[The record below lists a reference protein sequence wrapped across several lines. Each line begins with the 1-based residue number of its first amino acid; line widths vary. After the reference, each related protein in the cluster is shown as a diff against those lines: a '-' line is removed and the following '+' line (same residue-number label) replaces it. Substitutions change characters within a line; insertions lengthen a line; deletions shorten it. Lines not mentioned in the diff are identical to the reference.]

1 MSIYTQYGRYQKAKL
16 FKEML
21 ESAGDTYMLLG
32 LGNPYWDLDDKNQSI
47 PVAPYDTSMINPDP
61 AVNGNQFLDEHV
73 NQYFSNTAY
82 VDNTPNPPI
91 NIAANI
97 EQSLSDGLANDS
109 EQSGKYLNK
118 CKDLIPPFPCIWQN
132 YNNNNAKLLTLGGV
146 DIYQNSYQDYYI
158 DSSNA
163 DNFTTFNLCTYSSGA
178 VAQNVQFPTD
188 NYERQFF
195 SELVLRGYARN
206 LGDNNSLK
214 YYVKHPAGLLGAV
227 KVGISFVKDIGTSL
241 DNSTYNGYVDQFWY
255 GDRYWEVVD
264 PNEDTLESYI
274 DGDTNKIYP
283 HHLLFSATINPRQL
297 FTGNLNV
304 DQNLIPRQIALYSKK
319 ATPTNIVNNTV
330 VYSNGPNVYRVGD
343 YVFNFGQY
351 TKSDITNLT
360 GSGQY
365 DNAHI
370 LNFTLPCSTNNADRS
385 DSNSYPQGDFKFILN
400 DYIKGTVRNRHSV
413 DRVAYIVGF

>member
-1 MSIYTQYGRYQKAKL
+1 MAIYTQYGRYQKAKL

-32 LGNPYWDLDDKNQSI
+32 LGNPYWDDATKEQPI
-47 PVAPYDTSMINPDP
+47 PVAPYDTSIINPNP

-82 VDNTPNPPI
+82 EDNTSNPVI

-97 EQSLSDGLANDS
+97 EQSLINGQPNSGQNPT
-109 EQSGKYLNK
+109 QSGKYINI
-118 CKDLIPPFPCIWQN
+118 CKDLIPPFPCIWHSYVEDEQDSLITGTN
-132 YNNNNAKLLTLGGV
+132 IKQST
-146 DIYQNSYQDYYI
+146 YQNYYI
-158 DSSNA
+158 DSRT
-163 DNFTTFNLCTYSSGA
+163 NFTKFYLKEYG
-178 VAQNVQFPTD
+178 NVGETEIQFPTD

-206 LGDNNSLK
+206 LGQGDNNLK

-319 ATPTNIVNNTV
+319 ATPTNIVNNIV

-351 TKSDITNLT
+351 TDSDIENLT
-360 GSGQY
+360 DSGQY
-365 DNAHI
+365 DDAHI
-370 LNFTLPCSTNNADRS
+370 LNFTFPCSTDNE
-385 DSNSYPQGDFKFILN
+385 NSYPKGDFKFILN
-400 DYIKGTVRNRHSV
+400 DYIKGTVRNLHSI
-413 DRVAYIVGF
+413 DRIAYIVGF

>member
-1 MSIYTQYGRYQKAKL
+1 MAIYTQYGRYQKAKL

-47 PVAPYDTSMINPDP
+47 PVAPYDTSMINPNP
-61 AVNGNQFLDEHV
+61 AVVGNQFLDEHI

-82 VDNTPNPPI
+82 ANPPI
-91 NIAANI
+91 NITANI
-97 EQSLSDGLANDS
+97 EQSLINGQPNS
-109 EQSGKYLNK
+109 EQNPTQSGKYLNI
-118 CKDLIPPFPCIWQN
+118 CKDLIPPFPCIWHDA
-132 YNNNNAKLLTLGGV
+132 NNHDTLITGN
-146 DIYQNSYQDYYI
+146 DIEQDNYQNYYI
-158 DSSNA
+158 DSRV
-163 DNFTTFNLCTYSSGA
+163 NFTKFDLCTYSDG
-178 VAQNVQFPTD
+178 VVTPDIEFPSD

-206 LGDNNSLK
+206 LGQGDNNLK

-319 ATPTNIVNNTV
+319 ATPTNIVNNNV

-351 TKSDITNLT
+351 TNSDIANLTT

-370 LNFTLPCSTNNADRS
+370 LNFTFPCSTDNENRS

-413 DRVAYIVGF
+413 DRVAYIIGF

>member
-1 MSIYTQYGRYQKAKL
+1 MAIYTQYGRYQKAKL

-47 PVAPYDTSMINPDP
+47 PVAPYDTSIINPDP
-61 AVNGNQFLDEHV
+61 AVNDNQFLDEHV

-82 VDNTPNPPI
+82 ANPPI

-97 EQSLSDGLANDS
+97 EQSLIDGQPNTD

-132 YNNNNAKLLTLGGV
+132 YEANNQSVISTP
-146 DIYQNSYQDYYI
+146 DIKQNDYQSYYI
-158 DSSNA
+158 DSSN
-163 DNFTTFNLCTYSSGA
+163 NFTTFTLNKYDGSISPYNIT
-178 VAQNVQFPTD
+178 FPTD

-206 LGDNNSLK
+206 LGQSDTNLK
-214 YYVKHPAGLLGAV
+214 YYIKHPAGLLGAV

-241 DNSTYNGYVDQFWY
+241 DNSIYNGYVDQFWY

-319 ATPTNIVNNTV
+319 AAPTDIVNNNV

-351 TKSDITNLT
+351 TNSDIANLT

-365 DNAHI
+365 DDAHI
-370 LNFTLPCSTNNADRS
+370 LNFTFPCSTDNE
-385 DSNSYPQGDFKFILN
+385 NSYPKGDFKFILN
-400 DYIKGTVRNRHSV
+400 DYIKGTIRNRHSC
-413 DRVAYIVGF
+413 DRIAYIVGF

>member
-1 MSIYTQYGRYQKAKL
+1 M
-16 FKEML
+16 
-21 ESAGDTYMLLG
+21 
-32 LGNPYWDLDDKNQSI
+32 
-47 PVAPYDTSMINPDP
+47 V
-61 AVNGNQFLDEHV
+61 
-73 NQYFSNTAY
+73 
-82 VDNTPNPPI
+82 
-91 NIAANI
+91 
-97 EQSLSDGLANDS
+97 
-109 EQSGKYLNK
+109 
-118 CKDLIPPFPCIWQN
+118 
-132 YNNNNAKLLTLGGV
+132 
-146 DIYQNSYQDYYI
+146 
-158 DSSNA
+158 
-163 DNFTTFNLCTYSSGA
+163 
-178 VAQNVQFPTD
+178 
-188 NYERQFF
+188 
-195 SELVLRGYARN
+195 
-206 LGDNNSLK
+206 
-214 YYVKHPAGLLGAV
+214 
-227 KVGISFVKDIGTSL
+227 
-241 DNSTYNGYVDQFWY
+241 VDQFWY

-351 TKSDITNLT
+351 TKTDIANLTT

-365 DNAHI
+365 DDAHI
-370 LNFTLPCSTNNADRS
+370 LNFTFPCSTNNADRS

-413 DRVAYIVGF
+413 DRVAYIIGF

>member
-1 MSIYTQYGRYQKAKL
+1 MAIYTQYGRYQKAKL

-32 LGNPYWDLDDKNQSI
+32 LGNPYWDDTTKDQSI

-61 AVNGNQFLDEHV
+61 AVVSNQFLDEHI

-82 VDNTPNPPI
+82 SQISPSIEISAKT
-91 NIAANI
+91 
-97 EQSLSDGLANDS
+97 EQSLINGHPNEN
-109 EQSGKYLNK
+109 EQSGEYLNI
-118 CKDLIPPFPCIWQN
+118 CKDLIPPFPCVWQN
-132 YNNNNAKLLTLGGV
+132 YINNNAKLLTLGGV
-146 DIYQNSYQDYYI
+146 EIYQNSYQNYYI

-163 DNFTTFNLCTYSSGA
+163 DNFTTFNLCTYSGGVIA
-178 VAQNVQFPTD
+178 ENVNFPTD
-188 NYERQFF
+188 NYERQLF

-206 LGDNNSLK
+206 LGDNNNLK

-274 DGDTNKIYP
+274 DGGTNKIYP

-319 ATPTNIVNNTV
+319 ATPTNIVNNNV
-330 VYSNGPNVYRVGD
+330 VYSDGPNVYRVGD

-351 TKSDITNLT
+351 TNSDIVNLTT

-365 DNAHI
+365 DANHI
-370 LNFTLPCSTNNADRS
+370 LNFTFPCSTNNANRS

-413 DRVAYIVGF
+413 DRIAYIIGF

>member
-1 MSIYTQYGRYQKAKL
+1 MAIYTQYGRYQKAKL

-32 LGNPYWDLDDKNQSI
+32 LGNPYWDDATKDQSI
-47 PVAPYDTSMINPDP
+47 PVAPYDTSMINPNP
-61 AVNGNQFLDEHV
+61 AVVGNQFLDEHI
-73 NQYFSNTAY
+73 NQYFSNDTD
-82 VDNTPNPPI
+82 VEWSLVGGRPNYQ
-91 NIAANI
+91 N
-97 EQSLSDGLANDS
+97 

-118 CKDLIPPFPCIWQN
+118 CKDLIPPFPCIWHSYVEDEQDSLITGTN
-132 YNNNNAKLLTLGGV
+132 IKQST
-146 DIYQNSYQDYYI
+146 YQNYYI
-158 DSSNA
+158 DSRT
-163 DNFTTFNLCTYSSGA
+163 NFTEFYLKEYGNISES
-178 VAQNVQFPTD
+178 QIQFPTD

-206 LGDNNSLK
+206 LGQGDNNLK

-319 ATPTNIVNNTV
+319 ATPTNIVNNNV

-351 TKSDITNLT
+351 TNSDITNLTT

-370 LNFTLPCSTNNADRS
+370 LNFTFPCSTDNENRS

-400 DYIKGTVRNRHSV
+400 DYIKGTVRNPHSI
-413 DRVAYIVGF
+413 DRIAYIVGF

>member
-1 MSIYTQYGRYQKAKL
+1 MAIYTQYGRYQKAKL

-32 LGNPYWDLDDKNQSI
+32 LGNPYWDDDTKDQSI
-47 PVAPYDTSMINPDP
+47 PVAPYDTSMINPYP
-61 AVNGNQFLDEHV
+61 VVNGNQFLDAHI
-73 NQYFSNTAY
+73 NQYFSNDTG
-82 VDNTPNPPI
+82 VECSLVRGRPNYQ
-91 NIAANI
+91 N
-97 EQSLSDGLANDS
+97 

-118 CKDLIPPFPCIWQN
+118 CKDLIPPFPCIWHSYVEDEQDSLITGTN
-132 YNNNNAKLLTLGGV
+132 IKQST
-146 DIYQNSYQDYYI
+146 YQNYYI
-158 DSSNA
+158 DSRT
-163 DNFTTFNLCTYSSGA
+163 NFTEFYLKEYGNISESPI
-178 VAQNVQFPTD
+178 QFPTD

-206 LGDNNSLK
+206 LGQGDSNLK
-214 YYVKHPAGLLGAV
+214 SNVKHPAGLLGAV

-304 DQNLIPRQIALYSKK
+304 DQNLIPRQIALYNKK

-351 TKSDITNLT
+351 TKTDIANLT
-360 GSGQY
+360 VSGQY

-370 LNFTLPCSTNNADRS
+370 LNFTFPCSTNNADRS

-400 DYIKGTVRNRHSV
+400 DYIKGIVRNRHSV
-413 DRVAYIVGF
+413 DRIAYIVGF

>member
-1 MSIYTQYGRYQKAKL
+1 MAIYTQYGRYQKAKL

-32 LGNPYWDLDDKNQSI
+32 LGNPYWDRDELEQSI

-61 AVNGNQFLDEHV
+61 SVNGNQFLDEHI
-73 NQYFSNTAY
+73 NQYFSNTDYA
-82 VDNTPNPPI
+82 NPPI
-91 NIAANI
+91 NISANI
-97 EQSLSDGLANDS
+97 EQSLINGVPNS
-109 EQSGKYLNK
+109 EQDPTQSGKYLNI

-132 YNNNNAKLLTLGGV
+132 YNYTAGIIDSQQFAINLDN
-146 DIYQNSYQDYYI
+146 YQNYYI
-158 DSSNA
+158 DSRN
-163 DNFTTFNLCTYSSGA
+163 NFTKFYLKDYNDIVEEEL
-178 VAQNVQFPTD
+178 QFPTD

-206 LGDNNSLK
+206 LGQGDNNLK
-214 YYVKHPAGLLGAV
+214 YYVKHPAGLFGAV

-319 ATPTNIVNNTV
+319 ATPINVVNNTV

-351 TKSDITNLT
+351 TNSDIANLT
-360 GSGQY
+360 SSGQY
-365 DNAHI
+365 DSTHI
-370 LNFTLPCSTNNADRS
+370 LNFTFPCSTDNENRS
-385 DSNSYPQGDFKFILN
+385 DANSYPQGDFKFILN